1 MNNEHQPCATTTG
14 YTLIRQAIVDR
25 RHALWGSEIRA
36 EHHGEDALPE
46 SAWREA
52 MLRINPRRKTLQVT
66 GQGVR
71 HAFLRIGQAA
81 LMNEDTFKAIIQTA
95 QSLEK
100 HRQPLTL
107 TLDNRLDALPG
118 PVERRAMVR
127 QLYKLKDHSGIT
139 LAYNNY
145 RLDTKPGD
153 LLIDLKLYDYIKMP
167 FPDSAL
173 RLSLN
178 TRSDLFDRLYDRMLA
193 LISASGVRFIADT
206 VEFADSAML
215 AKNLPFEYFQG
226 GYYSPADCL

>member
-1 MNNEHQPCATTTG
+1 MNSEKISCADTPD
-14 YTLIRQAIVDR
+14 LKIARQAIVDR
-25 RHALWGSEIRA
+25 SHLLWGSEFRVV
-36 EHHGEDALPE
+36 GEELE
-46 SAWREA
+46 SAYKEA
-52 MLRINPRRKTLQVT
+52 LKHIHPRRKLPKSL
-66 GQGVR
+66 G
-71 HAFLRIGQAA
+71 HAVNHKFLRIGQSAV
-81 LMNEDTFKAIIQTA
+81 MNDDVFTAIIQTA

-100 HRQPLTL
+100 HNQPLTL
-107 TLDNRLDALPG
+107 SIDNPLETLPG

-127 QLYKLKDHSGIT
+127 QLYKLKDQRGIT

-145 RLDTKPGD
+145 TLDTKPVD

-178 TRSDLFDRLYDRMLA
+178 TRSGLFDRLYDRMLE
-193 LISASGVRFIADT
+193 LINATGVRFIADS